1 MLPCLYAHTTTL
13 HPSALCLDSR
23 PLVHICCGIIHHP
36 HQPKD
41 TAVSMSEELS
51 VPQTASYLG
60 VSEET
65 VRRNIRSKRLKAI
78 RRGTQ
83 WFVTRQEL
91 LAFADSYDPKTGRV
105 SWSHSGAPSQP

>member
-1 MLPCLYAHTTTL
+1 MP
-13 HPSALCLDSR
+13 
-23 PLVHICCGIIHHP
+23 
-36 HQPKD
+36 
-41 TAVSMSEELS
+41 EELS
-51 VPQTASYLG
+51 VPETASYLG

-65 VRRNIRSKRLKAI
+65 VRRNIRSKRLRAI

-105 SWSHSGAPSQP
+105 SWSHSGASTQP